1 MRNNYDSTAEITGV
15 SLKIHAASQ
24 NSAPKVYANGR
35 NQLPIEIIASATG
48 AGQKKLK
55 FPLETWRKMLN
66 LCFAVSD
73 QNLKKNGDSGWCFT
87 DKDNEYSKEPV
98 FSLLQEDTYN
108 EMAQEDDGTVIL
120 LLYVYTYEQN
130 TNRIAVNLDTDAGSP
145 DNQHFTTADNSTG
158 AEKMSVQV
166 NSINPILYRQKDL
179 KIVPVYGLDES
190 KAKVHYDITRH
201 TTESSDSFSFDRYFS
216 CHYDNYY
223 INLDNNNKIVNASIH
238 DYGDN
243 SGPYKRMVAYDSKH
257 NNQHMIVVHPFN
269 CGTQQ
274 EEFGFDNTVNWFS
287 SGLGYSVRGSGT
299 FYLRQNITY
308 GDKPD
313 HICLT
318 QMAFHSNEF
327 WELPDGKGLDI
338 AAFKHNAWFEF
349 YDEYGNYGKFSVKF
363 SDDNSYIE
371 IKDL

>member
-1 MRNNYDSTAEITGV
+1 MSNNYDSTAEITDV
-15 SLKIHAASQ
+15 TLKIHAASH
-24 NSAPKVYANGR
+24 NSAPKLYANGR

-48 AGQKKLK
+48 AGQKKLR
-55 FPLETWRKMLN
+55 FPMQTWQKMLN

-73 QNLKKNGDSGWCFT
+73 ENLKKDGNNGWCFT

-98 FSLLQEDTYN
+98 FSAQQESAHN
-108 EMAQEDDGTVIL
+108 ASGENDDGTVIL

-130 TNRIAVNLDTDAGSP
+130 TKRIAVNLDTDAGNP
-145 DNQHFTTADNSTG
+145 GNKHFTTADNSTG

-179 KIVPVYGLDES
+179 NIVPVYGLGEA
-190 KAKVHYDITRH
+190 KAKVHYDITLH
-201 TTESSDSFSFDRYFS
+201 TPDSSNSSSFDRNFS

-223 INLDNNNKIVNASIH
+223 INLGNNNKIIKANIH
-238 DYGDN
+238 DYGDD
-243 SGPYKRMVAYDSKH
+243 SGSYKRMVAYDSNH

-287 SGLGYSVRGSGT
+287 SGLGYSIRGSGT
-299 FYLRQNITY
+299 FYLRQKITY

-313 HICLT
+313 HLCLT
-318 QMAFHSNEF
+318 QLAFHSGEA

-338 AAFKHNAWFEF
+338 AAFKHNAWFEL
-349 YDEYGNYGKFSVKF
+349 YDEYGNYGKFSIKF
-363 SDDNSYIE
+363 SGDNSFIE